1 MRPRSGGRPSRFADL
16 CRHSD
21 HGSTIIVFVTSFTT
35 PPHRDETPLLKALR
49 PAIATLAR
57 AHHHRDPYTCRHQE
71 RVAHFAASM
80 GALLG
85 LRRARLEIIYL
96 AALVHD
102 IGKLGIPAEII
113 GKPEKLSD
121 AEYAIVQTHCVI
133 GHDILQQLRAPFPI
147 AEIVH
152 QHHERVDGSGYPRGL
167 RGEAILEEAGI
178 LAVADTYDAM
188 SSYRPYR
195 RRWRRTSSLENSADW
210 RGTPLIG
217 ALSMRA
223 FGTFLAGPRCIQG
236 PHQSSIHPHRPQ
248 PNIAN
253 GTRRCLRAITS
264 PRSA

>member
-1 MRPRSGGRPSRFADL
+1 MRPRSGGQPSRLPDL
-16 CRHSD
+16 CRQSD
-21 HGSTIIVFVTSFTT
+21 DGSTIIVFVTSFTT
-35 PPHRDETPLLKALR
+35 PLHRDETPLLKALR

-71 RVAHFAASM
+71 RVAHFAASI

-85 LRRARLEIIYL
+85 LRRARLETLYL

-152 QHHERVDGSGYPRGL
+152 QHHERADGSGYPRGL
-167 RGEAILEEAGI
+167 RGEAILEEASI

-195 RRWRRTSSLENSADW
+195 A
-210 RGTPLIG
+210 PLSQDFVLG
-217 ALSMRA
+217 ELRQ
-223 FGTFLAGPRCIQG
+223 LAGHALDRRAVDACIRHVLG
-236 PHQSSIHPHRPQ
+236 GAAMHPGAASIIDSS
-248 PNIAN
+248 AS
-253 GTRRCLRAITS
+253 TS
-264 PRSA
+264 T